1 MKKRARQATTSR
13 GLNYL
18 DSNKETVNSEYA
30 KKSIALSTY
39 IDNFLED
46 ENLKQKDI
54 AEKLGIAESQ
64 LSKWLS
70 GYHNLTLK
78 SILKLESVC
87 PIEILNPLI
96 WTETSLVSRVIVRV
110 STTEL
115 TGELLCSPI
124 SVSSSL
130 DGFGKSG
137 VALADLLINSN
148 ITTAQKASKTTY
160 AMAA

>member
-1 MKKRARQATTSR
+1 MKKRARQATSSR

-18 DSNKETVNSEYA
+18 DSNKETINSEYA
-30 KKSIALSTY
+30 KKSIALSAFM
-39 IDNFLED
+39 DNFLED

-70 GYHNLTLK
+70 GYHNLTIK

-87 PIEILNPLI
+87 SIEILNPLI
-96 WTETSLVSRVIVRV
+96 WTKTSLVSRGIVRA

-115 TGELLCSPI
+115 TGELPCPPI
-124 SVSSSL
+124 SFSSSL
-130 DGFGKSG
+130 NEFGKS
-137 VALADLLINSN
+137 VVVLPDILTNSN
-148 ITTAQKASKTTY
+148 ITTAQKASNSIYT
-160 AMAA
+160 MAA